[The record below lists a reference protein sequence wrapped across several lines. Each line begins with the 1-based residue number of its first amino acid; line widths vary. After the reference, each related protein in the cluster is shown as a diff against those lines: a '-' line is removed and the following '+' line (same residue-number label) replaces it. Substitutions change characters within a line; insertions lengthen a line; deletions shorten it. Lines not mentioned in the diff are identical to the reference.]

1 MLAFIKTNYQVG
13 DPIEINCSEGVITGT
28 IEFVNNKYI
37 VLRQPNGKICGISA
51 ADIRTFTAAS
61 PVAMVPN
68 TAHVLH
74 KPLLTAKNFP
84 TPLFKPML
92 QTMNYRTKNLSL

>member
-51 ADIRTFTAAS
+51 ADIRTFTAA
-61 PVAMVPN
+61 
-68 TAHVLH
+68 
-74 KPLLTAKNFP
+74 
-84 TPLFKPML
+84 
-92 QTMNYRTKNLSL
+92 LSCCSIFIFVFIF